1 MGNTMSRRLL
11 LAGAAALSVFSA
23 APVEGQDP
31 ESATVPQFYFGIQG
45 VYARPVEEFR
55 DYVKHGGGVNV
66 NFTWPVQR
74 GGAFALR
81 ADGGFIV
88 YGSETRRVCFSETV
102 GCRIQLDL
110 TTTNSIGYIN
120 VGPQLMLPAGPVRP
134 YVNAAIGGAYFGTSS
149 RVDGI
154 DGNDDSFAN
163 TTNFDDVT
171 LAWTGGG
178 GLLISLSRGRTSVL
192 LDLGVRY
199 HGNGE
204 VEYLKEGDIQD
215 NPDGTITITPTRSEA
230 NLLTFQIGVQ
240 IGGRTGGSQF

>member
-1 MGNTMSRRLL
+1 
-11 LAGAAALSVFSA
+11 
-23 APVEGQDP
+23 
-31 ESATVPQFYFGIQG
+31 
-45 VYARPVEEFR
+45 
-55 DYVKHGGGVNV
+55 
-66 NFTWPVQR
+66 
-74 GGAFALR
+74 
-81 ADGGFIV
+81 
-88 YGSETRRVCFSETV
+88 
-102 GCRIQLDL
+102 
-110 TTTNSIGYIN
+110 
-120 VGPQLMLPAGPVRP
+120 
-134 YVNAAIGGAYFGTSS
+134 VNAAIGGAYFGTSS
-149 RVDGI
+149 SVDGV

-240 IGGRTGGSQF
+240 IGARTGGSQF

>member
-1 MGNTMSRRLL
+1 
-11 LAGAAALSVFSA
+11 
-23 APVEGQDP
+23 
-31 ESATVPQFYFGIQG
+31 
-45 VYARPVEEFR
+45 
-55 DYVKHGGGVNV
+55 
-66 NFTWPVQR
+66 VQR

-102 GCRIQLDL
+102 GCRILLDL
-110 TTTNSIGYIN
+110 TTTNSIGYLNI
-120 VGPQLMLPAGPVRP
+120 GPQLMLPDGPVRP
-134 YVNAAIGGAYFGTSS
+134 YVNAAIGGSYFGTSS
-149 RVDGI
+149 SVDGV
-154 DGNDDSFAN
+154 DGNDDAFAN
-163 TTNFDDVT
+163 TTNFDDIT

-178 GLLISLSRGRTSVL
+178 GLLISLSRGRTPVL

-230 NLLTFQIGVQ
+230 NLLTFQIGVS
-240 IGGRTGGSQF
+240 IGARAGGNDF